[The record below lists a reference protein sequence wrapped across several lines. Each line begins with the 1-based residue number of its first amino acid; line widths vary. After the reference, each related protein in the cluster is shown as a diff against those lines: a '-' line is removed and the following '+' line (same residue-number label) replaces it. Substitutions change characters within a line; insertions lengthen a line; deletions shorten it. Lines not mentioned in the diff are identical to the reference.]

1 MVRLDDYSSAQ
12 PMRQAGRVE
21 FVVGRQGYYIG
32 RKLEENAY
40 LDQYF
45 ERFCG
50 YQIRK
55 YLT

>member
-32 RKLEENAY
+32 RKLEETHTLISISNASVATKS
-40 LDQYF
+40 
-45 ERFCG
+45 EN
-50 YQIRK
+50 I
-55 YLT
+55 